1 MMKQPKVY
9 INHLGIVAEVTAINF
24 LDKEVEVYNKQNA
37 AFDDPSTG
45 FDVYFFDEVE
55 FINGTGIKDKN
66 GKEIEHGDILKTEFA
81 GILPIKFHNVY
92 GFYAVKENDK
102 YWFAEE
108 TEDEV
113 NETLSK
119 TEVIGNI
126 YENRDLLEE

>member
-1 MMKQPKVY
+1 MKQPKVY
-9 INHLGIVAEVTAINF
+9 IKS
-24 LDKEVEVYNKQNA
+24 LDKVLEVESIR
-37 AFDDPSTG
+37 FDTKVVEIYDEDESRYRYC
-45 FDVYFFDEVE
+45 DFDEVE
-55 FINGTGIKDKN
+55 FIYGTGFKDKN

-92 GFYAVKENDK
+92 GFYAVKKDDK

-126 YENRDLLEE
+126 YENKDLLEG